1 MIVLTIAEIKDLA
14 EFCGLILTQE
24 CKDDKDQDDT
34 EVAVD
39 DSPEGGL
46 IDIDQAKI
54 LHHAHVAYFYEY
66 PEEGSMPLGPELTKS
81 KDVISSPSN
90 SLEKNPKDF
99 RESLLDISA
108 AVFSPLIELST
119 TVDEHQRMLQAV
131 IKDVRRIVKNA
142 LKGQNEHK

>member
-46 IDIDQAKI
+46 IDEDQAKV

-66 PEEGSMPLGPELTKS
+66 PEEGSMPLGPELPTPCKNIEVVS
-81 KDVISSPSN
+81 LEENQKHYKDALLAISS
-90 SLEKNPKDF
+90 
-99 RESLLDISA
+99 
-108 AVFSPLIELST
+108 AVFSPLIRLSKT
-119 TVDEHQRMLQAV
+119 AEEHQRMLQAV
-131 IKDVRRIVKNA
+131 VKDVRRHVKNA
-142 LKGQNEHK
+142 LKGKK